1 MSLVID
7 RVHCGPPESGN
18 GGWTAG
24 LLAQRLLP
32 DMSDR
37 AVEVRLS
44 SPPPLDR
51 ELEVTLTRD
60 RAVLLDGPHVVA
72 TAHLTPPP
80 ELDPVEPATSAEAAL
95 AEDRFEGW
103 TDHVFPSCFACGTD
117 RSPDEALCLRPGPLA
132 DGTGRYAARWT
143 PREASVPLVWAA
155 LDCPGGW
162 ASGVAGRPMVL
173 GSMTAQVHAL
183 PTPGEG
189 HVITSWQ
196 LASEGRK
203 HFSTSMLHAAGGQLC
218 AVATAIWIAVHP
230 QSVRPVGHQSGDGR

>member
-1 MSLVID
+1 LEATALLRTVMEEIDVAIFAFDANETLRLVN
-7 RVHCGPPESGN
+7 R
-18 GGWTAG
+18 AG
-24 LLAQRLLP
+24 QELIAQPAEKILG
-32 DMSDR
+32 R
-37 AVEVRLS
+37 AA
-44 SPPPLDR
+44 R
-51 ELEVTLTRD
+51 ELN
-60 RAVLLDGPHVVA
+60 
-72 TAHLTPPP
+72 
-80 ELDPVEPATSAEAAL
+80 
-95 AEDRFEGW
+95 
-103 TDHVFPSCFACGTD
+103 
-117 RSPDEALCLRPGPLA
+117 LA
-132 DGTGRYAARWT
+132 DCLEGESTRVLARTFPGGTGRYAARWT
-143 PREASVPLVWAA
+143 PREASVPLGWAA

-203 HFSTSMLHAAGGQLC
+203 HFSASMLHAAGGQLC